1 MLDVVILTGPCGV
14 GKSSVAFECMNVLEA
29 ARVPAAMIDGE
40 LAYVSPSDPRDPF
53 AYRVA
58 EAALRVLGPVYETA
72 GKSRL
77 LLARVVEDAEQ
88 LAIVE
93 RALPGSPI
101 RILRLVARPE
111 TIRSRL
117 RSREIGS
124 GLAWHEQ
131 RSAEISVSRLGE
143 PIDAERDVVAIAH
156 DVLARV
162 GWA

>member
-14 GKSSVAFECMNVLEA
+14 GKSSVAFECLNVLEA
-29 ARVPAAMIDGE
+29 AGVPAAMVDGE

-58 EAALRVLGPVYETA
+58 EAALRALGPVYEAA
-72 GKSRL
+72 GKPRL

-93 RALPGSPI
+93 RALPGARI
-101 RILRLVARPE
+101 RTLRLVARPE
-111 TIRSRL
+111 TIAVRL
-117 RSREIGS
+117 RAREIGS
-124 GLAWHEQ
+124 ALAWHEQ
-131 RSAEISVSRLGE
+131 RSAEIAVSRLGE
-143 PIDAERDVVAIAH
+143 PIDAERDVVSIAR

-162 GWA
+162 GWV